1 VFMKVRNTRRRLF
14 LILVVALGLS
24 AGWALAA
31 SAATTLTV
39 WVGDSDARY
48 REYLTVARL
57 FEEQNPDIKV
67 DVQHQAGSQIEVMQ
81 KLMVAIA
88 AGAPPDGSGMEGS
101 AVIEYALQGVLTD
114 LTDVISDIR
123 FTPADVVEMTWNGR
137 MWGVP
142 YHTAVRGLFK
152 RIDLF
157 ENTGLN
163 PYVDPQTMEEMYA
176 WSQKLTKAND
186 ANTLIQYGVVPWSG
200 NWGPPG
206 WIWTFGGQ
214 LIETVGNQIVP
225 TADHPKNIEA
235 FEWARSYVEL
245 YNRRPFVAGGFQS
258 GGHAMTPGSSTQV
271 AGFLDAGVQFTTGRV
286 PHPPGGQNGTWGGG
300 TAVVVPYNVPNPELS
315 KRLARFFGEAEVQIE
330 RYWNGGVALPA
341 NWEAL
346 IKVGQSLPREYGPLL
361 EQFPEARPRPP
372 LWNEYYVSLLIPALN
387 QVVSGSVTPQQAL
400 SNVQQIMKVRYAE
413 LFQ

>member
-1 VFMKVRNTRRRLF
+1 M
-14 LILVVALGLS
+14 
-24 AGWALAA
+24 AA
-31 SAATTLTV
+31 SKMDPLLEIKNLKTHFFTHEGTVQAVNGVSLTV
-39 WVGDSDARY
+39 GRGRITGVVGESGCGKSVMGRSI
-48 REYLTVARL
+48 L
-57 FEEQNPDIKV
+57 NI
-67 DVQHQAGSQIEVMQ
+67 IESNGKIV
-81 KLMVAIA
+81 
-88 AGAPPDGSGMEGS
+88 EGS
-101 AVIEYALQGVLTD
+101 ILYYSEPGRPPVD
-114 LTDVISDIR
+114 LAKLHPRGREIRRIRGREISMI
-123 FTPADVVEMTWNGR
+123 FQEPMTSFSP
-137 MWGVP
+137 V
-142 YHTAVRGLFK
+142 H
-152 RIDLF
+152 
-157 ENTGLN
+157 
-163 PYVDPQTMEEMYA
+163 
-176 WSQKLTKAND
+176 
-186 ANTLIQYGVVPWSG
+186 
-200 NWGPPG
+200 
-206 WIWTFGGQ
+206 
-214 LIETVGNQIVP
+214 TVGNQIVP